1 MCAMYAPWCDVPFT
15 HITFSGRT
23 PPSHAFMMGCARAS
37 VGVPPPGVFLIDTWL
52 HYVPPCSRPLARLR
66 QWSTRGQ
73 RYVAL
78 DSLAICPSRVSMG
91 LERRL
96 LPSDGRHAEEQWGDM
111 SLRSPSCAAMPTLC
125 FGCGLE
131 TALAA
136 PRSGLV
142 CTRVRFACVGL
153 QANIVC
159 ARRRL
164 MCFSGDG
171 IRNAFYARFLDFVV
185 VGLFSLMTRSLAPH
199 FPQLSFFQPSP
210 DPPCLAY
217 RTSPICFKSPYVC
230 RTFLFIITSSLRS
243 LCPLALSH
251 RRAILLTWLAGLYY
265 MLRVFTPPSSRS

>member
-1 MCAMYAPWCDVPFT
+1 MRPECGMAMCAMYAPWCDVPFT

-37 VGVPPPGVFLIDTWL
+37 LGVPPPGVFLIDTWL

-142 CTRVRFACVGL
+142 CTRVRFACVGP
-153 QANIVC
+153 QPNIVC
-159 ARRRL
+159 ARLRL
-164 MCFSGDG
+164 MRFSGVENWTSFDARPLERFPFG
-171 IRNAFYARFLDFVV
+171 AFL
-185 VGLFSLMTRSLAPH
+185 
-199 FPQLSFFQPSP
+199 
-210 DPPCLAY
+210 
-217 RTSPICFKSPYVC
+217 
-230 RTFLFIITSSLRS
+230 
-243 LCPLALSH
+243 
-251 RRAILLTWLAGLYY
+251 
-265 MLRVFTPPSSRS
+265 